1 MSQKLNLRNNSF
13 FNQLRIRDANS
24 ACSNDRLIEKST
36 INVLMFGPALSEQ
49 GGMGSV
55 QRLSIEHAPKELNIK
70 HITTWNGKSNTFVL
84 FYKASVI
91 FLLRLFQH
99 RVDIVHIH
107 VSERG
112 SVVRKLILALIAFAW
127 SKPVIMHTHGCEFH
141 LFFDSLPKF
150 ARQLISKIW
159 QGCDRTL
166 VLSKSWQQIYIDKL
180 QLPPHKVLVRYNPV
194 DVPKHIAAHTSS
206 DRIKFI
212 LLGKVARRKGVFD
225 LLEAVSQLS
234 LDYQDKIGL
243 TIAGNG
249 KVEEA
254 IALAKE
260 LQIESLVNFI
270 GWVDRQQCDRLL
282 EEADVFVLPSY
293 NEGLPM
299 ALLEAMSFRLPVITT
314 PVGGIPEII
323 IDRENGLSILPGKI
337 EELVN
342 AIQTLVDNESL
353 RLKLGSAAYERAK
366 LLDIENYIRDLFEIY
381 YSVLEDSSKLK
392 LSPQNDS
399 NLN

>member
-1 MSQKLNLRNNSF
+1 M
-13 FNQLRIRDANS
+13 
-24 ACSNDRLIEKST
+24 
-36 INVLMFGPALSEQ
+36 
-49 GGMGSV
+49 
-55 QRLSIEHAPKELNIK
+55 
-70 HITTWNGKSNTFVL
+70 
-84 FYKASVI
+84 
-91 FLLRLFQH
+91 FQH
-99 RVDIVHIH
+99 RVDLVHIH

-112 SVVRKLILALIAFAW
+112 SVVRKLILALISFVW

-141 LFFDSLPKF
+141 LFFDSLPKPV
-150 ARQLISKIW
+150 RWLVSKIW
-159 QGCDRTL
+159 QGCDRTI

-194 DVPKHIAAHTSS
+194 DVPKHITDHTSS

-212 LLGKVARRKGVFD
+212 LIGKVARRKGVFD
-225 LLEAVSQLS
+225 LLGAISQLS
-234 LDYQDKIGL
+234 INYQDKIRL
-243 TIAGNG
+243 TVAGNG
-249 KVEEA
+249 EVEEA
-254 IALAKE
+254 IALARE
-260 LQIESLVNFI
+260 LQIESLVNFT
-270 GWVDRQQCDRLL
+270 GWIDRQQCDRLL

-337 EELVN
+337 EELIN
-342 AIQTLVDNESL
+342 AIQTLVDDESL

-366 LLDIENYIRDLFEIY
+366 LLDIGNYSRDLFDIY
-381 YSVLEDSSKLK
+381 YSVLED
-392 LSPQNDS
+392 NS